1 MQQVYTT
8 FTGAGNRIGSKESG
22 FTVRDH
28 RANKKRVKLF
38 KLAR

>member
-1 MQQVYTT
+1 MPQVYTT
-8 FTGAGNRIGSKESG
+8 STGAGNRIESKE
-22 FTVRDH
+22 RYLYEKDH

>member
-8 FTGAGNRIGSKESG
+8 STGAGNRIESRRG
-22 FTVRDH
+22 IYTTKNH